1 MSQTSGAT
9 VTMRYQRLSPI
20 SRLACVLGAI
30 VGLAA
35 AAITIITPLDLQSQA
50 FFGLFTAVVF
60 LVINRFRGR
69 AATLCLMALSAVVST
84 RYLWWRSTETLGFS
98 DPFGMVFG
106 YGLYAAELYAWVVLI
121 IGYLTGP
128 AIAGNEPPPAAV
140 MTALVSN
147 TCPESV
153 VTRNSGSPIFS
164 TLETISLRWKV
175 GLNGLICSISP
186 SVRPWPVTI
195 GMPGMS

>member
-20 SRLACVLGAI
+20 SRLACVLVAI

-84 RYLWWRSTETLGFS
+84 RYLWWRTTETLGFS
-98 DPFGMVFG
+98 DPFDMVFG

-121 IGYLTGP
+121 IGYFQVLWPLDRKPVPLP
-128 AIAGNEPPPAAV
+128 ADMHNLHAAV
-140 MTALVSN
+140 VSRLKIMAGLHIAQIEAGDLHLALAGV
-147 TCPESV
+147 E
-153 VTRNSGSPIFS
+153 
-164 TLETISLRWKV
+164 
-175 GLNGLICSISP
+175 
-186 SVRPWPVTI
+186 
-195 GMPGMS
+195 